1 MEGLIWNHPE
11 QGGWVGEYSYLVEEE
26 ALVVGT
32 GLTEKLMV
40 AGWRGVLPVEQVEY
54 GWWVG
59 YSLVKWVWLPLEQ
72 SWSAYRVVVV
82 AALSLC

>member
-1 MEGLIWNHPE
+1 MEELIWNHLE
-11 QGGWVGEYSYLVEEE
+11 QGGWVGEYSYLVEVE
-26 ALVVGT
+26 ALAVGT
-32 GLTEKLMV
+32 GLTEKLMA

-72 SWSAYRVVVV
+72 SWSAYRVVV